1 MLLLLS
7 AYVTA
12 QEGYTDGYEGYG
24 DHGSELEAGQVQP
37 VNYGGYSRRSAEAV
51 AGHGHRHHY
60 RPKKRQRK
68 HHHHHIFIASSVPGL
83 PSNSFTYF

>member
-7 AYVTA
+7 ACVIA
-12 QEGYTDGYEGYG
+12 QAGYPDGYEGYG

-51 AGHGHRHHY
+51 AGHGH
-60 RPKKRQRK
+60 
-68 HHHHHIFIASSVPGL
+68 
-83 PSNSFTYF
+83 